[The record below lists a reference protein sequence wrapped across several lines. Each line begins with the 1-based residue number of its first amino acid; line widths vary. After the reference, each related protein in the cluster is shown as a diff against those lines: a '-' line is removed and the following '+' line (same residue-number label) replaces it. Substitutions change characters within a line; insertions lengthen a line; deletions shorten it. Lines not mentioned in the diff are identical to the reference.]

1 MPKEIWLQTYFYFIL
16 LPWYLALKISNC
28 YQIKIFIKDISI
40 SYLLNYLIILGSF
53 DAYCFQWMISLPST
67 ENIAFNI
74 LFWLTK
80 PHIFRRWN
88 FSIQILLNKQYVSKS
103 NFIRNKWLVIL
114 NNSERNINIQKG
126 KLIQLEIKLTIPSR
140 I

>member
-1 MPKEIWLQTYFYFIL
+1 
-16 LPWYLALKISNC
+16 
-28 YQIKIFIKDISI
+28 
-40 SYLLNYLIILGSF
+40 
-53 DAYCFQWMISLPST
+53 MISLPST

-74 LFWLTK
+74 LFWFKRL
-80 PHIFRRWN
+80 HIFRRWD

-103 NFIRNKWLVIL
+103 NFIRNKWLVIF

-126 KLIQLEIKLTIPSR
+126 KLIQLEIKLTILSR